1 MSKMSNLVIDL
12 QEAIANGDS
21 FEVIARRF
29 DVPIRWVFEAADM
42 LDELDDYNDADP
54 GQMDGD
60 HASALASAGWGTDE
74 DYIMENDYDDS
85 F

>member
-1 MSKMSNLVIDL
+1 MSKIGNLVLDL
-12 QEAIANGDS
+12 QEAIENGDS

-29 DVPIRWVFEAADM
+29 DVPVRWVLEAADM
-42 LDELDDYNDADP
+42 LSDFNDADP
-54 GQMDGD
+54 GEMDGD
-60 HASALASAGWGTDE
+60 HASALASVGWGTDE

>member
-1 MSKMSNLVIDL
+1 MSKMSNLVIDI
-12 QEAIANGDS
+12 QEAIENGDE

-29 DVPIRWVFEAADM
+29 DVPIRWVLKAAKM
-42 LDELDDYNDADP
+42 LDEYNDADP
-54 GQMDGD
+54 GEMDGD

-74 DYIMENDYDDS
+74 DYVWENDYDDS

>member
-1 MSKMSNLVIDL
+1 MSKMSNLVLDL

-21 FEVIARRF
+21 FEVIARHF

-42 LDELDDYNDADP
+42 LDNYDDADFDK
-54 GQMDGD
+54 MDGD

>member
-12 QEAIANGDS
+12 QEAIENGDS

-29 DVPIRWVFEAADM
+29 DVPIRWVFDAADM
-42 LDELDDYNDADP
+42 LNDFNDADP
-54 GQMDGD
+54 GEMDGD
-60 HASALASAGWGTDE
+60 HASALASVGWGTDE

>member
-1 MSKMSNLVIDL
+1 MSKIGNLVLDL
-12 QEAIANGDS
+12 QEAIENGDE

-29 DVPIRWVFEAADM
+29 DVPVRWVLEAADM
-42 LDELDDYNDADP
+42 FNDFNDADP
-54 GQMDGD
+54 GEMDGD
-60 HASALASAGWGTDE
+60 HASALASVGWGTDE

>member
-1 MSKMSNLVIDL
+1 MSKIGNLVLDL
-12 QEAIANGDS
+12 QEAIENGDS

-29 DVPIRWVFEAADM
+29 DVPVRWVFEAADM
-42 LDELDDYNDADP
+42 LEENREFSYADP
-54 GQMDGD
+54 GEMDGD
-60 HASALASAGWGTDE
+60 HASALASVGWGTDE

>member
-1 MSKMSNLVIDL
+1 MSKMSNLVIDI
-12 QEAIANGDS
+12 QEALENGDDPQ
-21 FEVIARRF
+21 VISRRF
-29 DVPIRWVFEAADM
+29 DIPIRWVFEAAD
-42 LDELDDYNDADP
+42 LLQENREFSHADP
-54 GQMDGD
+54 GNMDGD

>member
-1 MSKMSNLVIDL
+1 MSKMSNLVLDI
-12 QEAIANGDS
+12 QEALQNGDEP
-21 FEVIARRF
+21 EVIARRF

-42 LDELDDYNDADP
+42 LDDADP

-60 HASALASAGWGTDE
+60 HASALASVGWGTDE

>member
-12 QEAIANGDS
+12 QEAIENGDS

-29 DVPIRWVFEAADM
+29 DVPIRWVFDAADM
-42 LDELDDYNDADP
+42 LNEFNAADP
-54 GQMDGD
+54 GEMDGD
-60 HASALASAGWGTDE
+60 HASALASVGWGTDE